1 MQGRT
6 AMAHALGDAVAP
18 LRMSAVSSNV
28 FTDPEIA
35 TVGVSAADAEAN
47 ADIEAVMMPLS
58 RNPRAKMLGITE
70 GFVKLFA
77 YRGTGTVLG
86 GVIVPP
92 RASELIFPV
101 AIAARH
107 RRSVAQV
114 LAPFPASPPL
124 PGPVA
129 EAARRLRPAD

>member
-6 AMAHALGDAVAP
+6 AMAHALGDAVTP

-47 ADIEAVMMPLS
+47 SDIEAVMMPLS

-86 GVIVPP
+86 GVIVAP

-101 AIAARH
+101 AIAVQNRL
-107 RRSVAQV
+107 SVDQV
-114 LAPFPASPPL
+114 AATFTVYPSLT
-124 PGPVA
+124 GTVA
-129 EAARRLRPAD
+129 EAARRLHPAD